1 MTKSDLI
8 EHVSS
13 SQNIPKSQAEVVVD
27 LVFDCLAQALN
38 RNERIEI
45 RGFGSFEMRT
55 YQAYEGRNPRTG
67 EAVPVKPK
75 RLPFFKVGKDLRD
88 RVNATAGA
96 PDDVKTTQ
104 EVPAVA
110 SASTAPS
117 QTPAEPAT
125 GRR

>member
-8 EHVSS
+8 EHLSVSKG
-13 SQNIPKSQAEVVVD
+13 IPKSQAEVVVD
-27 LVFDCLAQALN
+27 IVFDCLAQAMG

-55 YQAYEGRNPRTG
+55 YQAYDGRNPRTG

-88 RVNATAGA
+88 RVNATRP
-96 PDDVKTTQ
+96 PDPVATTQ
-104 EVPAVA
+104 ELPAIG
-110 SASTAPS
+110 S
-117 QTPAEPAT
+117 EPAT
-125 GRR
+125 DMPQPPAKPASGRG